1 MNLWLLL
8 ILLAAALLGA
18 LTGCIA
24 NKIYDKKVEAKKFS
38 SIN

>member
-1 MNLWLLL
+1 MNLWLLF
-8 ILLAAALLGA
+8 IPIAAAFLGA

-24 NKIYDKKVEAKKFS
+24 NKIYDKKEEVKEDS

>member
-8 ILLAAALLGA
+8 ILLAAAFLGA

-24 NKIYDKKVEAKKFS
+24 DKIYDKKENVENDS
-38 SIN
+38 SNN